1 MRKGKLG
8 LLTSISEILSFM
20 LLLFMITQYALSADS
35 QTQYIGGYAYTVMFW
50 LGFAVYGLFAV
61 LKRFPPADKL
71 SRNYNGEKRRGA
83 GEAYAADAVYINASV
98 YVHSRG
104 YFHRAEAGGSGD
116 KDDSPGHRRR
126 SVLPGHYCRF
136 ADIFCRSEKA
146 KIAQTL
152 YLTLNFLSKGIVW

>member
-61 LKRFPPADKL
+61 LKRFPRLINYPVTITAKNVAAQARLMRLML
-71 SRNYNGEKRRGA
+71 STSTLLSMCI
-83 GEAYAADAVYINASV
+83 V
-98 YVHSRG
+98 
-104 YFHRAEAGGSGD
+104 
-116 KDDSPGHRRR
+116 
-126 SVLPGHYCRF
+126 
-136 ADIFCRSEKA
+136 ADIFIGLRLADLGIKTIAPVIVAGVCFLGIIADLLIYFAAA
-146 KIAQTL
+146 K
-152 YLTLNFLSKGIVW
+152 KRK